1 MMMKIK
7 HLLIFTFLVF
17 PLAINAQEGKQEDKK
32 AEEIIDM
39 LFDKM
44 QKLFSL
50 EDLNFGGRNYRN
62 LQPENKWY
70 AWWGDEL
77 VRIDKE
83 QCFIVDKKTGKD
95 IRPLT
100 DDENSNRKEGA
111 KATTIIKDHQ
121 LYVVDA
127 QGKERQLT
135 TDGSRSI
142 VYGSAVH
149 RNEFGINKGT
159 FWSPDSGK
167 LAFYRMD
174 QSMVTDYPQVNIFPR
189 EATYEPDK
197 YPMAGMNAH
206 VVTIGVYDINTVKT
220 IYL

>member
-1 MMMKIK
+1 MTKIK
-7 HLLIFTFLVF
+7 FLFILAFLVL
-17 PLAINAQEGKQEDKK
+17 PLATNAQENKQEDKK
-32 AEEIIDM
+32 AEGIIDM

-77 VRIDKE
+77 VCIDKE
-83 QCFIVDKKTGKD
+83 QCFLVDKKTGKD

-100 DDENSNRKEGA
+100 DDENNKRKDGA
-111 KATTIIKDHQ
+111 KATTITKDHQ

-127 QGKERQLT
+127 QGKEHQLT
-135 TDGSRSI
+135 TDGSREI
-142 VYGSAVH
+142 VYGQSVH
-149 RNEFGINKGT
+149 RNEFGIDKGT
-159 FWSPDSGK
+159 FWSPDGQR

-189 EATYEPDK
+189 AATYEPDK
-197 YPMAGMNAH
+197 YPMAGMNARQDH
-206 VVTIGVYDINTVKT
+206 LSQDTCWFRMW
-220 IYL
+220 

>member
-7 HLLIFTFLVF
+7 HLLIFAFLVF

-50 EDLNFGGRNYRN
+50 EDLNFGGNNYRN
-62 LQPENKWY
+62 LLPENKWY
-70 AWWGDEL
+70 AWWDDEL

-159 FWSPDSGK
+159 FWSPDSAR

-174 QSMVTDYPQVNIFPR
+174 QSMVTDYPQVNIFPIR
-189 EATYEPDK
+189 R
-197 YPMAGMNAH
+197 
-206 VVTIGVYDINTVKT
+206 
-220 IYL
+220 